1 MLGDSEP
8 QPKSVFKNPLF
19 YSAGLVIIVSLAVVW
34 IMVSRWLENRNFDR
48 RAAQQRAE
56 KQREQDRLAIQQLG
70 GNEFAILSFYAS
82 PATIRRGQTAQL
94 CYGVSNA
101 KTVKLEPQ
109 AGPVWPSPARCLD
122 VSPTKDTTYTL
133 TIEDAAGNSKT
144 ATVEVTVH

>member
-1 MLGDSEP
+1 MSANPEP
-8 QPKSVFKNPLF
+8 EAKSAFKNPLF
-19 YSAGLVIIVSLAVVW
+19 YSSALIVAVAVVVGW
-34 IMVSRWLENRNFDR
+34 IMISRWLENRDIDR

-70 GNEFAILSFYAS
+70 GNEFAILNFYAS
-82 PATIRRGQTAQL
+82 PGTIRRGQTAQL

-122 VSPTKDTTYTL
+122 VSPRKDTTYTL
-133 TIEDAAGNSKT
+133 TIEGAAGNSKT
-144 ATVEVTVH
+144 ATVEVKVR